1 MQSTSNNQSETGLW
15 QIVKP
20 VQGRIIAAMLLS
32 MLNTTATLAALL
44 TIPLIVRELF
54 SENINT
60 QHIWLL
66 IIVSVIATLITF
78 TSRVWAF
85 RVSHMAAFK
94 LEEIIRIQI
103 AEHLARLPLGYV
115 VTTGSGT
122 IKKIVQ
128 DDVKEL
134 HAFVADSTPFIARAY
149 SAPLIT
155 LIILFVVDWR
165 MTLATLAPAPI
176 GLIFMRLAM
185 RDYATERQ
193 AYDEAN
199 EQINT
204 TVIEFVQ
211 GMQVVRTFD
220 DGTTSFI
227 RYSQSLD
234 DFTQRVRAWT
244 DKTQLAGRLGFLI
257 MASLPTLLAVVTV
270 GSWLMM
276 QGTLDFPTL
285 ILFLLFSSGVMEAL
299 FPIMWLSQFIN
310 KSAAAAKRIAKILAQ
325 PPLTEPEHPQQPSD
339 TSICF
344 RDVTFSY
351 GEANHPAL
359 KDVNFYIKAGTVT
372 ALVGPSGA
380 GKSTVAKLI
389 PRFWDVDAGTVE
401 IGDVDVRNMTSDTLM
416 SQVSFVFQDTF
427 LLDDTIQANIR
438 LGRTHATDAEVEAA
452 AKAAQAHDFIVAL
465 PQGYDTIVGERGTRL
480 SGGEKQR
487 ITIARAILQDNPMI
501 ILDEATAFADAENEA
516 LIQQAIASLTIG
528 KTLVIVAHRL
538 STIINADQILVFDSG
553 RIVEGG
559 THEELVNANGLY
571 ARLWE
576 NHRRAQDWGL
586 RTSQLQITSK

>member
-1 MQSTSNNQSETGLW
+1 MESTKNNQKETGLW
-15 QIVKP
+15 ETVKP
-20 VQGRIIAAMLLS
+20 VQGRVIAAMSLS
-32 MLNTTATLAALL
+32 VLNTITTLAALL
-44 TIPLIVRELF
+44 TIPVIVRELL
-54 SENINT
+54 STNINT
-60 QHIWLL
+60 QFLWLL
-66 IIVSVIATLITF
+66 ITASAIATVITF
-78 TSRVWAF
+78 ISRIWAF
-85 RVSHMAAFK
+85 RISHIAAFK
-94 LEEIIRIQI
+94 LEEIIRTQI

-199 EQINT
+199 EKING

-227 RYSQSLD
+227 RYSKSLN
-234 DFTQRVRAWT
+234 DFNRHFKAWT

-257 MASLPTLLAVVTV
+257 MASLPTLLVVVTV
-270 GSWLMM
+270 GTWLMI

-285 ILFLLFSSGVMEAL
+285 ILFLLLSSGVMEAL
-299 FPIMWLSQFIN
+299 LPIMWLSQFIN
-310 KSAAAAKRIAKILAQ
+310 KSAAAAKRIAKVLAET
-325 PPLTEPEHPQQPSD
+325 PLPEPEHPQQPSD
-339 TSICF
+339 TSIRF
-344 RDVTFSY
+344 RNVTFSY
-351 GEANHPAL
+351 GETHRLAL
-359 KDVNFYIKAGTVT
+359 KDVNLCIKAGTVT

-401 IGDVDVRNMTSDTLM
+401 IGGVDVRKMTTNTLM

-427 LLDDTIQANIR
+427 LLYDTIAANIR
-438 LGRTHATDAEVEAA
+438 LGRSDATDAEVEAA
-452 AKAAQAHDFIVAL
+452 AKAAQAHDFILEL
-465 PQGYDTIVGERGTRL
+465 PQGYDTIAGERGTRL
-480 SGGEKQR
+480 SGGQKQR
-487 ITIARAILQDNPMI
+487 ITIARAILQDNPI
-501 ILDEATAFADAENEA
+501 VILDEATAFADPENEA
-516 LIQQAIASLTIG
+516 LIQQAIASLTVG
-528 KTLVIVAHRL
+528 KTLVIIAHRL
-538 STIINADQILVFDSG
+538 STIINADQILVLDGG
-553 RIVEGG
+553 RILESG
-559 THEELVNANGLY
+559 THQELVNANGLY
-571 ARLWE
+571 TRLWD
-576 NHRRAQDWGL
+576 NHRNAQNWGL
-586 RTSQLQITSK
+586 RNSQLQITSK

>member
-1 MQSTSNNQSETGLW
+1 MNTTTKNQVKTGLW
-15 QIVKP
+15 ETIKP
-20 VQGRIIAAMLLS
+20 VQGRIIVAMLLS
-32 MLNTTATLAALL
+32 ILNVTTSLASLL
-44 TIPLIVRELF
+44 TIPLIVRELL
-54 SENINT
+54 STNVNT
-60 QHIWLL
+60 QNLWLL
-66 IIVSVIATLITF
+66 VTASAIATVIAFI
-78 TSRVWAF
+78 SRIWAF
-85 RVSHMAAFK
+85 RISHIAAFK
-94 LEEIIRIQI
+94 LEEIIRTQI

-155 LIILFVVDWR
+155 LIVLFVVDWR

-185 RDYATERQ
+185 QDHATERH

-199 EQINT
+199 EKING

-227 RYSQSLD
+227 RYSKSLD
-234 DFTQRVRAWT
+234 NFTQRVKAWT

-257 MASLPTLLAVVTV
+257 MASLPTLLVVVTV
-270 GSWLMM
+270 GSWLMI

-285 ILFLLFSSGVMEAL
+285 ILFLLLSSGVMEAL
-299 FPIMWLSQFIN
+299 LPIMWLSQFIN
-310 KSAAAAKRIAKILAQ
+310 KSAAAAKCIAKVLAE
-325 PPLTEPEHPQQPSD
+325 PTLTEPEYPQQPSD
-339 TSICF
+339 TSIRF
-344 RDVTFSY
+344 HDVTFSY
-351 GEANHPAL
+351 GETDRLAL
-359 KDVNFYIKAGTVT
+359 ENVNLCIKAGTVT

-401 IGDVDVRNMTSDTLM
+401 IGGVDVRKMTTDTLM

-427 LLDDTIQANIR
+427 LLYDTIAANIR
-438 LGRTHATDAEVEAA
+438 LGRSDATDAEVEAA
-452 AKAAQAHDFIVAL
+452 AKAAQAHDFILQL
-465 PQGYDTIVGERGTRL
+465 PQGYDTIAGERGTRL
-480 SGGEKQR
+480 SGGQKQR
-487 ITIARAILQDNPMI
+487 ITIARAILQDNPI
-501 ILDEATAFADAENEA
+501 VILDEATAFADPENEA

-538 STIINADQILVFDSG
+538 STIINADQILVFDGG
-553 RIVEGG
+553 RIVESG
-559 THEELVNANGLY
+559 THQELVHANGLY
-571 ARLWE
+571 ARLWD

-586 RTSQLQITSK
+586 RNSQLQITS

>member
-1 MQSTSNNQSETGLW
+1 MESTKNNQKETGLW
-15 QIVKP
+15 ETVKP
-20 VQGRIIAAMLLS
+20 VQGRIIAAMSLS
-32 MLNTTATLAALL
+32 VLNTITTLVALL
-44 TIPLIVRELF
+44 TIPVIVRELL
-54 SENINT
+54 STNINT
-60 QHIWLL
+60 QFLWLL
-66 IIVSVIATLITF
+66 ITASAIATVITF
-78 TSRVWAF
+78 ISRTWAF
-85 RVSHMAAFK
+85 RISHIAAFK
-94 LEEIIRIQI
+94 LEEIIRTQI

-155 LIILFVVDWR
+155 LIVLFVVDWR

-185 RDYATERQ
+185 RDHAKERQ

-199 EQINT
+199 EKING

-227 RYSQSLD
+227 RYSKSLD
-234 DFTQRVRAWT
+234 DFTQRVKAWT

-270 GSWLMM
+270 GTWLMI
-276 QGTLDFPTL
+276 QGTLDFPTF
-285 ILFLLFSSGVMEAL
+285 ILFLLLSSGVMEAL
-299 FPIMWLSQFIN
+299 LPIMWLSQFIN
-310 KSAAAAKRIAKILAQ
+310 KSAAAAKRIAKVLAET
-325 PPLTEPEHPQQPSD
+325 PLPEPEHPQQPSD
-339 TSICF
+339 TSVRF
-344 RDVTFSY
+344 RNVTFSY
-351 GEANHPAL
+351 GETHRLAL
-359 KDVNFYIKAGTVT
+359 KDVNLCIKAGTVT

-401 IGDVDVRNMTSDTLM
+401 IGGVDVRKMTTDTLM

-427 LLDDTIQANIR
+427 LLYDTIAANIR
-438 LGRTHATDAEVEAA
+438 LGRSDATDAEVEAA
-452 AKAAQAHDFIVAL
+452 AKAAQAHDFILEL
-465 PQGYDTIVGERGTRL
+465 PQGYDTIAGERGTRL
-480 SGGEKQR
+480 SGGQKQR
-487 ITIARAILQDNPMI
+487 ITIARAILQDNPI
-501 ILDEATAFADAENEA
+501 VILDEATAFADPENEA
-516 LIQQAIASLTIG
+516 LIQQAIASLTVG
-528 KTLVIVAHRL
+528 KTLVIIAHRL
-538 STIINADQILVFDSG
+538 STIINADQILVLDGG
-553 RIVEGG
+553 RIVESG
-559 THEELVNANGLY
+559 THQELVNANGLY
-571 ARLWE
+571 TRLWD
-576 NHRRAQDWGL
+576 NHRNAQNWGL
-586 RTSQLQITSK
+586 RNSQLQITSK